1 MLTLKDILRI
11 RTFDDDFWLFE
22 IFKFFIQIL
31 QAGYLQGPSHDTLSS
46 LEILVPTNLRLSKP
60 LDNIGGKWFV
70 RVIISDQKS
79 HAINLMLHNDLL
91 WTDSTLETYLLRL
104 FMCRLNK
111 VYCTQQKSWLIPK

>member
-31 QAGYLQGPSHDTLSS
+31 QAGYLQGPSHGTLSS

-79 HAINLMLHNDLL
+79 HAINLMLDNDLL
-91 WTDSTLETYLLRL
+91 SLDRILEDYLLRL
-104 FMCRLNK
+104 FMCTLVK
-111 VYCTQQKSWLIPK
+111 VYCTQPKA